1 MWCLRPKDLNLAR
14 KTYDFPQEM
23 FRLSRRHVDNEGLA
37 VAISLVDLFH
47 CPVDVAGVR
56 HAVNIGLDR
65 VTVQR
70 DRRQELLEALQSCS
84 TTPSDQW
91 RTQDFRLY
99 IYPVGNLSHLL
110 SCPSEVQF
118 MSILCV

>member
-1 MWCLRPKDLNLAR
+1 MRRYKNPRRLWERPLKCGAYGQKDLNLAG

-23 FRLSRRHVDNEGLA
+23 FRLPRRHVDNEGLA

-47 CPVDVAGVR
+47 CPVDVASVR

-70 DRRQELLEALQSCS
+70 DRRQELLQALQACS
-84 TTPSDQW
+84 TTPY
-91 RTQDFRLY
+91 RLT
-99 IYPVGNLSHLL
+99 P
-110 SCPSEVQF
+110 
-118 MSILCV
+118 